1 METIIKL
8 NPDEL
13 NQTIFEYL
21 KNIVAKNGI
30 KQITINLNDNE
41 PVKQLRKENKEAV
54 RTRIKNTLEEIKHNK
69 TNFITFTADEFDVYS
84 QSVLKK

>member
-1 METIIKL
+1 M
-8 NPDEL
+8 

-54 RTRIKNTLEEIKHNK
+54 RTRIKNTLEEIKNKK